1 MAQLGQSTHV
11 KKNIKDLFSE
21 LNIYQGF
28 DVGLE
33 MSGNSEAFNEMISLM
48 YNGGSIALLGLLPE
62 STKVNW
68 NEIIFKGLNLKG
80 IYGREMYD
88 TWYKMTQMI
97 RSGLS
102 ISKVLTHRFK
112 IDDFEKAFEVIK
124 DGNCGKVVLEW

>member
-1 MAQLGQSTHV
+1 
-11 KKNIKDLFSE
+11 
-21 LNIYQGF
+21 
-28 DVGLE
+28 
-33 MSGNSEAFNEMISLM
+33 
-48 YNGGSIALLGLLPE
+48 
-62 STKVNW
+62 
-68 NEIIFKGLNLKG
+68 
-80 IYGREMYD
+80 MYD

>member
-1 MAQLGQSTHV
+1 
-11 KKNIKDLFSE
+11 
-21 LNIYQGF
+21 
-28 DVGLE
+28 

-68 NEIIFKGLNLKG
+68 NEVIFKGLNLKG